1 MSWEEATHA
10 WAEQNGSDDGF
21 YVQVTPPPL
30 HTFQEAEPL
39 QHSPVWVCEP
49 DYQSLSL

>member
-21 YVQVTPPPL
+21 YVQVTPPPT
-30 HTFQEAEPL
+30 HTHLSGGGAFATFA
-39 QHSPVWVCEP
+39 
-49 DYQSLSL
+49 SLGL